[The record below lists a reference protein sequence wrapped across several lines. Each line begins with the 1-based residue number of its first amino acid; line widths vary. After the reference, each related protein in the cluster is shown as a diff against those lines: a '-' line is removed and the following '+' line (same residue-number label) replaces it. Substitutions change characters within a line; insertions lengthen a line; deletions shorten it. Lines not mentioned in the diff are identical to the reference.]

1 LPLASGDPLKI
12 TDPKHGEKH
21 THTHTRD
28 FFGRE
33 KNRNG
38 QEIERVV
45 TSKSRSVDVKITGS
59 FSGYVNQMQ
68 Y

>member
-33 KNRNG
+33 KNRTPDILRDPGGDLGRNSLCH
-38 QEIERVV
+38 VL
-45 TSKSRSVDVKITGS
+45 
-59 FSGYVNQMQ
+59 FSAN
-68 Y
+68 